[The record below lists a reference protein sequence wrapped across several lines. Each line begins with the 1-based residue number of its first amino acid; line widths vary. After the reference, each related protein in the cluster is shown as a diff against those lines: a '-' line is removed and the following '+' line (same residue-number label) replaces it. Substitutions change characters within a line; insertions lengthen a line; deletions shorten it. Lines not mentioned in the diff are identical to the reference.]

1 MRSGR
6 WVGGLA
12 LSCVLF
18 LPLPAMAQHEK
29 GDVSLAG
36 AGSLTVQGGENS
48 GVSGT
53 VATTAGVFV
62 APNIEIG
69 GTALVFLQTTE
80 PKFLGALGGF
90 ARQYFGKD
98 KTRPYVG
105 VDGLL
110 VFVPGAAGESST
122 TLGRGTANVGVRHY
136 ISRNSA
142 VFAEGQY
149 GVDFGG
155 GLGTNFDKGLTVVFG
170 FAVIL

>member
-1 MRSGR
+1 MTFRHLTRRGDMRSGR

-62 APNIEIG
+62 APNIEIEG
-69 GTALVFLQTTE
+69 PLSSSSR
-80 PKFLGALGGF
+80 
-90 ARQYFGKD
+90 RQ
-98 KTRPYVG
+98 
-105 VDGLL
+105 
-110 VFVPGAAGESST
+110 
-122 TLGRGTANVGVRHY
+122 
-136 ISRNSA
+136 SRNFSEPWA
-142 VFAEGQY
+142 
-149 GVDFGG
+149 D
-155 GLGTNFDKGLTVVFG
+155 LP
-170 FAVIL
+170 